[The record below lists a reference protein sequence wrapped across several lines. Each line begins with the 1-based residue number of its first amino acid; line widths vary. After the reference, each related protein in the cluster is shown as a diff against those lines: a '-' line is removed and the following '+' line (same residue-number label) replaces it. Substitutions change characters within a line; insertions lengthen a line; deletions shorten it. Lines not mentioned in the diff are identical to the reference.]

1 MAPSAKKIEYEF
13 GGPLGAAGIVFGL
26 PVLVYAFFFACN
38 DTSGCPAPGLLSPRN
53 LTWDAL
59 KTQIPWPEDGLAGF
73 ITLEAA
79 GWTFAYYLLSLVLFR
94 VLPSQKVL
102 GAKLRES
109 GRPLDYSFN
118 AFSST
123 LVQVTACAVGT
134 YVYGADFVVWR
145 WIDKNYLQLLTANVL
160 LSWFISI
167 YVYAAS
173 FTVKT
178 GNSQLRELAKGG
190 HTGSLIYDFYIGR
203 ELNPRITLPIFG
215 EIDIKTWLEMRPG
228 LTGWLLLDLAFMAKQ
243 YRNYGYVTDSMVFV
257 TAIQGYYVLEGQY
270 AEAGILSMM
279 DIITDGLGFML
290 TFGDIVWV
298 PFIYSTQCRYLAV
311 YPTHLG
317 WPGVAALSG
326 VFAIGLYIFR
336 ASNTQKAVFRKAPDH
351 PSVAGLSHLQTKRG
365 TRLLTSGWWG
375 VSRHINYFG
384 DWMQSLPFSLAAGL
398 AGYVILPSGAMAA
411 ADVLG
416 YRMADGTEVVQSIAK
431 GWGVIFTAFH
441 ALYFAVL
448 LIHREGRDDA
458 ACAEKYGPD
467 WEKYKS
473 VVRWK
478 ILPGVY

>member
-1 MAPSAKKIEYEF
+1 MTPNAKKIEYEF
-13 GGPLGAAGIVFGL
+13 GGPLGAAAIVFGL

-38 DTSGCPAPGLLSPRN
+38 DISGCPAPGLLNPRH
-53 LTWDAL
+53 LTWNAL
-59 KTQIPWPEDGLAGF
+59 KDQIPWPENGFCGF

-94 VLPSQKVL
+94 VLPSQKLL
-102 GAKLRES
+102 GAKLSES

-123 LVQVTACAVGT
+123 LVQVAACAVGS
-134 YVYGADFVVWR
+134 YVWGADFVVWR
-145 WIDKNYLQLLTANVL
+145 WIDENYLQLLTANII
-160 LSWFISI
+160 LSLAISI

-173 FTVKT
+173 FSVKP

-190 HTGSLIYDFYIGR
+190 HTGNLIYDFYIGR

-243 YRNYGYVTDSMVFV
+243 YRNYGYITDSMVFV

-298 PFIYSTQCRYLAV
+298 PFIYSMQCRYLAV
-311 YPTHLG
+311 YPTQLG
-317 WPGVAALSG
+317 WPGLVALSS

-336 ASNTQKAVFRKAPDH
+336 ASNTQKAVFRKTPEH
-351 PSVAGLSHLQTKRG
+351 PSVAGLSYLQTRRG

-398 AGYVILPSGAMAA
+398 AGYVILPSGALAA
-411 ADVLG
+411 ADVPG
-416 YRMADGTEVVQSIAK
+416 YRMLDGTEVVQSVAK
-431 GWGVIFTAFH
+431 GWGVIFTTFH

-458 ACAEKYGPD
+458 NCAEKYGAD

-478 ILPGVY
+478 ILPGIY

>member
-1 MAPSAKKIEYEF
+1 M
-13 GGPLGAAGIVFGL
+13 FGL
-26 PVLVYAFFFACN
+26 PVLVYVFFFACN
-38 DTSGCPAPGLLSPRN
+38 DVSGCPAPGLFSPRN
-53 LTWDAL
+53 LTWETL
-59 KTQIPWPEDGLAGF
+59 KAQIPWPEDGLAGF

-94 VLPSQKVL
+94 VLPAHKVL

-118 AFSST
+118 GMYRYLPIDRAGTLTGLFAAFSST
-123 LVQVTACAVGT
+123 LVQVAACAVGT

-145 WIDKNYLQLLTANVL
+145 WIDENYLQLLTANVL
-160 LSWFISI
+160 LSWAISV
-167 YVYAAS
+167 YVYVAS

-243 YRNYGYVTDSMVFV
+243 YRNYGYITDSMVFV

-317 WPGVAALSG
+317 WPGLAALSG
-326 VFAIGLYIFR
+326 AFAIGLYIFR
-336 ASNTQKAVFRKAPDH
+336 ASNTQKAVFRKTPND
-351 PSVAGLSHLQTKRG
+351 PSVAGLSYLQTKRG

-416 YRMADGTEVVQSIAK
+416 YRMADGTEVVQSVAK

-458 ACAEKYGPD
+458 ACAEKYGAD
-467 WEKYKS
+467 WAKYKS